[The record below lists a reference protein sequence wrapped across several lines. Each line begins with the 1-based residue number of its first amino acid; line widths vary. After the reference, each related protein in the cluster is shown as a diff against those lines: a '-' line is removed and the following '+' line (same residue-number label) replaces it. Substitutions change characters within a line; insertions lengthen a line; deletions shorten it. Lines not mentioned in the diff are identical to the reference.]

1 MSTEEGA
8 RLRQVTLTG
17 SAVLLAVAIAVP
29 MLLVRE
35 TRSAAPSRFILPSTA
50 AEPVIPVTAGG
61 SGHPVAVPGTRT
73 VAPPQTTTPTVAPG
87 PPEHSRSARAMTA
100 TAPPPTTVPPTSA
113 AAPSSPPPSSPPP
126 ASPDVPALVA
136 GAVIGLEPA
145 ASPGHRLGHGRAR
158 AWIGSVRPD
167 GPAADRLATR
177 FVVRPGLAD
186 PACVSLESGTRAGH
200 FLRHRTFVVRVD
212 RQRSDDSTFAADATF
227 CPVPDKPGERVTLR
241 SANHPDRYL
250 TVRRGKL
257 VLAPASAGDAATFV
271 VRPPL

>member
-35 TRSAAPSRFILPSTA
+35 TRSAAPSRFIVPSTA
-50 AEPVIPVTAGG
+50 AEPVSPVTPG
-61 SGHPVAVPGTRT
+61 SSHPVAVPGTRT
-73 VAPPQTTTPTVAPG
+73 VAPPHTTGTVAPESQD
-87 PPEHSRSARAMTA
+87 PARPAHATSATVPVPATA
-100 TAPPPTTVPPTSA
+100 TTTGATASTEP
-113 AAPSSPPPSSPPP
+113 PPP
-126 ASPDVPALVA
+126 APPSPDVPALVA

-145 ASPGHRLGHGRAR
+145 ARPGHRLGHGRAH
-158 AWIGSVRPD
+158 AWIGTVRPGD
-167 GPAADRLATR
+167 SAPDRLATR

-186 PACVSLESGTRAGH
+186 PACVSLESAARPGH
-200 FLRHRTFVVRVD
+200 FLRHRTFLVRVD
-212 RQRSDDSTFAADATF
+212 RQRSSDSTFPADATF

-241 SANHPDRYL
+241 SANYPDRYV

-257 VLAPASAGDAATFV
+257 VLAPASTGDAATFV